1 MIRQIPQRAGLGVA
15 LLGGVALVF
24 VIATFGFT
32 HSFTVGLL
40 DPMINVLVVLNHA
53 LWGSF
58 GLAVIAFT
66 ILIRFV
72 TFPLTLRQLQQT
84 RAMQALQPL
93 VKDLQKK
100 FTDPKRR
107 QEEMMK
113 AYRQAGVNPLGCLG
127 PMVLQFP
134 ILIALFYAI
143 RQTLAISPE
152 ALDNLSGH
160 LYSWSYIQSAIP
172 LEESFIGINLAEGAS
187 INVFNLNLLI
197 VVLVGLATWAQAKTT
212 VTVATDERARTQQQ
226 MMQWMLP
233 IMFMFFGLSFPS
245 GVSLYWVVTSVVSV
259 GFNVV
264 TYGFPALNIPPLVGP
279 PAPPPAS
286 EAAATVS
293 SEGGGG
299 SRPRPSRELRTTA
312 HGTRRSKR
320 KNRRRRA

>member
-1 MIRQIPQRAGLGVA
+1 MIRQVPQRAGLGVA
-15 LLGGVALVF
+15 LIGGVALVF

-32 HSFTVGLL
+32 QTFTVGLL
-40 DPMINVLVVLNHA
+40 DPMINLLVILNHW

-66 ILIRFV
+66 ILVRFV

-84 RAMQALQPL
+84 RAMQALQPR
-93 VKDLQKK
+93 VQEIQKK

-113 AYRQAGVNPLGCLG
+113 AYREAGVNPLGCLG
-127 PMVLQFP
+127 PLVLQFP

-152 ALDNLSGH
+152 ALDNLSSH

-187 INVFNLNLLI
+187 INVLNLNLLI
-197 VVLVGLATWAQAKTT
+197 VVLVGVATWAQSKTT
-212 VTVATDERARTQQQ
+212 VVVATDERARTQQQ

-245 GVSLYWVVTSVVSV
+245 GVSLYWVVTSIVSV

-279 PAPPPAS
+279 PTPRAPVEATAS
-286 EAAATVS
+286 VT
-293 SEGGGG
+293 SEGEGQ
-299 SRPRPSRELRTTA
+299 SRPRPSRELRTSA
-312 HGTRRSKR
+312 HGSRRSKR